1 MHSLYDQT
9 TSPEYISRHQRKLFV
24 PNALGAALALALGG
38 SYFGAAPQAMA
49 SVTPAPAAPAQ
60 EFAGPPS
67 FSDVAER
74 VAPAVV
80 NVAVTQE
87 GTPTERPRIEIPQLP
102 EGAPFGELFQRFFPE
117 GSPLPKDFHSPGE
130 AQAQG
135 SGFIIDPDGYMVT
148 NNHVVDGANRV
159 EVLMN
164 DGARYQAQLV
174 GRDPK
179 TDLALLKID
188 ANKPLP
194 YVQLGNSEKARV
206 GDWVLAVGNPF
217 GLGGSVSA
225 GIISAR
231 GRDIHS
237 GPYDDYIQIDAP
249 INRGNSGGPLFDA
262 TGHVIGINTAI
273 FSPSGGNVGI
283 GFAIPASTARTVI
296 AELKNH
302 GRVERGWLGVQ
313 IQPVTEEIAAALG
326 RKDRNGALV
335 ADVMTDSPAEQAGL
349 RPGDLV
355 LSVDGKPVKEVKD
368 LSRMVAGIQPGA
380 RVTIAVE
387 RAGADKSL
395 GLVVGEMPT
404 DETETASITPD
415 SNAKDT
421 EPHLGLL
428 LAPLTPEA
436 RRDQGLSDDA
446 RGVLVA
452 GVEGGSAAERAGIH
466 PGSLVTMVGQQEVK
480 SPEEAKSRVREA
492 VASGDKSVLLRIEQN
507 GEAQFVA
514 LKPAA

>member
-1 MHSLYDQT
+1 MHSLHDQT
-9 TSPEYISRHQRKLFV
+9 TRPDDLSQHRRRLFV
-24 PNALGAALALALGG
+24 SSALGAALALALGG
-38 SYFGAAPQAMA
+38 SSLGAANQAMA
-49 SVTPAPAAPAQ
+49 NVTPPAATPAQ

-87 GTPTERPRIEIPQLP
+87 GTPTGHPQIEIPQLP
-102 EGAPFGELFQRFFPE
+102 ENAPFGELFRRFFPE
-117 GSPLPKDFHSPGE
+117 GSPLPKGFHSHGR

-148 NNHVVDGANRV
+148 NNHVVDGATQA

-179 TDLALLKID
+179 TDLALLKINAD
-188 ANKPLP
+188 KPLP
-194 YVQLGNSEKARV
+194 YVRLGNSEKARV

-283 GFAIPASTARTVI
+283 GFAIPASTARSVI
-296 AELKNH
+296 AELKDH

-326 RKDRNGALV
+326 RKDRTGALV
-335 ADVMTDSPAEQAGL
+335 ADVMTNSPAEHAGL

-368 LSRMVAGIQPGA
+368 LSRMAAGIQPGA

-395 GLVVGEMPT
+395 NLVVGEMPT
-404 DETETASITPD
+404 DETASVTPE
-415 SNAKDT
+415 SKAEDT

-436 RRDQGLSDDA
+436 RRDQGLSEDA
-446 RGVLVA
+446 QGVLVA

-480 SPEEAKSRVREA
+480 TPEEAKSRVLEA
-492 VASGDKSVLLRIEQN
+492 IGGGDKSVLLRIEQN

-514 LKPAA
+514 VTPAA